1 VEQLLSGSVAA
12 GSLIVG
18 LFFFRFWRQTRD
30 SFFAY
35 FAGAFWLEGGSR
47 VALGLAPEA
56 DESEPIFYLVRLVA
70 YGLIIAA
77 IWKKNRGAG

>member
-1 VEQLLSGSVAA
+1 MEQLLAGSVAA

-35 FAGAFWLEGGSR
+35 FAGAFWLEAASR
-47 VALGLAPEA
+47 VALGLAPHA